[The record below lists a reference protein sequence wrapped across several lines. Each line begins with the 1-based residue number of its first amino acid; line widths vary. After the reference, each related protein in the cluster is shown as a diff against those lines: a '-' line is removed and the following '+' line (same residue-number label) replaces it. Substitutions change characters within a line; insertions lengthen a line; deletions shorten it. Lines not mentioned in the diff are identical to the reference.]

1 MRNLLAILMVA
12 GLITGCTVLPQ
23 PQTATWQGRG
33 IGIPQSVPSTLPQN
47 LPPTLPSTINRP
59 IEASV
64 NEPLEPRDSEYGLKP
79 RNYPSAI
86 KNYFSSKL
94 KRGAEGRYR
103 FGKPKRA
110 YKRKGLAYGGA
121 LSWKGWLVETLVST
135 PTRTGR
141 YLTPKPYMV
150 LFKGEQIVEH
160 ILGNSHKL
168 LVKVD
173 K

>member
-1 MRNLLAILMVA
+1 MRNIVGILAVVGLMS
-12 GLITGCTVLPQ
+12 GCVPAPKPTIRLG
-23 PQTATWQGRG
+23 TG
-33 IGIPQSVPSTLPQN
+33 IGIPQQQVTS
-47 LPPTLPSTINRP
+47 
-59 IEASV
+59 A
-64 NEPLEPRDSEYGLKP
+64 YGVKP
-79 RNYPSAI
+79 KHYSRAI

-94 KRGAEGRYR
+94 TRGEQGQYK
-103 FGKPKRA
+103 FGEPKRA
-110 YKRKGLAYGGA
+110 YKQKGFAYGGEVA
-121 LSWKGWLVETLVST
+121 WKGWLVETLVAI

-168 LVKVD
+168 LTKVD

>member
-1 MRNLLAILMVA
+1 MKNIVGIVA
-12 GLITGCTVLPQ
+12 VVALISGCVPAPKPKITLG
-23 PQTATWQGRG
+23 TG
-33 IGIPQSVPSTLPQN
+33 IGLP
-47 LPPTLPSTINRP
+47 
-59 IEASV
+59 ESV
-64 NEPLEPRDSEYGLKP
+64 NSAYGLQP
-79 RNYPSAI
+79 NRYQMAI

-94 KRGAEGRYR
+94 TRGEQGKYK
-103 FGKPKRA
+103 FGTPKRA
-110 YKRKGLAYGGA
+110 YKQKGFAYGGE
-121 LSWKGWLVETLVST
+121 LSWKGWLVETSVAT

-168 LVKVD
+168 LTKVD